1 MKLSKLNLSNVVAVG
16 HSDGYLQLL
25 LDLGNELEFVE
36 IPAPIEAFEGLQHLN
51 DIVAEQIQI
60 EEHSDSIAMLPVDSS
75 MANTVGYDEDN
86 QILQVE
92 FHNGTIYQYSGVDE
106 DTWEDFCQAESVGR
120 FYNEEI
126 KGKYDS
132 QRF

>member
-1 MKLSKLNLSNVVAVG
+1 MKLSKLNLSNVVAIG

-36 IPAPIEAFEGLQHLN
+36 IPAPVEAFEGLQHLN
-51 DIVAEQIQI
+51 DVVAEQIQI
-60 EEHSDSIAMLPVDSS
+60 EEQLDPIAMLPVSSS
-75 MANTVGYDEDN
+75 MVNTLGYDEDN

-92 FHNGTIYQYSGVDE
+92 FHNGAIYQYSEVDE

-126 KGKYDS
+126 KGKYNS

>member
-1 MKLSKLNLSNVVAVG
+1 MKLSKLNLSNVVAIG

-51 DIVAEQIQI
+51 DVVAEQIQI
-60 EEHSDSIAMLPVDSS
+60 EEQLDSIAILPVDSS
-75 MANTVGYDEDN
+75 MANTLGYDEDN

-106 DTWEDFCQAESVGR
+106 DTWEDFCQADSVGR
-120 FYNEEI
+120 FYNQEI
-126 KGKYDS
+126 KGKYNS

>member
-1 MKLSKLNLSNVVAVG
+1 MKLSKLNLSNVVAIG

-51 DIVAEQIQI
+51 DVVAEQIQI
-60 EEHSDSIAMLPVDSS
+60 EEQLDPIAMLPVSSS
-75 MANTVGYDEDN
+75 MVNTLGYDEDN

-92 FHNGTIYQYSGVDE
+92 FHNGAIYQYSEVDE

-126 KGKYDS
+126 KGKYNS